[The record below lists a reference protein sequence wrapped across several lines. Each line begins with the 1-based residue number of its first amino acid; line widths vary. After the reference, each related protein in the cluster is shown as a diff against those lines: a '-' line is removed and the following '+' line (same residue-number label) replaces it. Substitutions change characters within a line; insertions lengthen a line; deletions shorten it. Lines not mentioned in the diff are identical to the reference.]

1 MIFAL
6 NVYCD
11 HYQLGCKWKGQL
23 KKLEVDK
30 HLIVN
35 TLPLLPLL
43 PLRHHTHF
51 RIGISLFQRHGSTV
65 SLETKSSVRFYLL
78 ISQLSIDILEYS
90 FFLVEI

>member
-35 TLPLLPLL
+35 TLPL
-43 PLRHHTHF
+43 RHHIHY
-51 RIGISLFQRHGSTV
+51 RIGISLFQRHGFTV

-90 FFLVEI
+90 FFLVAI